1 MLKTVNTLIV
11 VSCTLV
17 IAWMVSHYH
26 EKFVLMTGLALF
38 FIGYVIISYQTIP
51 WVVLGAMLIASVG
64 EIMYAPIIQTML
76 ANSIPDNK
84 RSSYMAIYNIAAILG
99 VSTAGILLIISTWLP
114 AIVMTSMISV
124 MGFISILL
132 MWRLT
137 VVKEPTFD
145 SSLLQE
151 EIEISNS
158 IQISPH

>member
-1 MLKTVNTLIV
+1 
-11 VSCTLV
+11 
-17 IAWMVSHYH
+17 
-26 EKFVLMTGLALF
+26 
-38 FIGYVIISYQTIP
+38 
-51 WVVLGAMLIASVG
+51 
-64 EIMYAPIIQTML
+64 
-76 ANSIPDNK
+76 
-84 RSSYMAIYNIAAILG
+84 MAIYNIAAILG

-158 IQISPH
+158 IQISPQ

>member
-1 MLKTVNTLIV
+1 
-11 VSCTLV
+11 
-17 IAWMVSHYH
+17 
-26 EKFVLMTGLALF
+26 
-38 FIGYVIISYQTIP
+38 
-51 WVVLGAMLIASVG
+51 MLIASVG

-84 RSSYMAIYNIAAILG
+84 RSSHMAIYNIAAILG